1 VKHTA
6 SDPFGIEAV
15 IFLSWEDDRMKDFET
30 EHRIWL
36 NKHMDQ
42 SSGERLRRLKKCHG
56 FGEKSL
62 LQHAWWPVI
71 GSLDN
76 LYPEYE
82 FIDPDGNYYYMD
94 FAYIRHPK
102 PTCLESD
109 SFSSHARDADRETF
123 SRGLDRQNEIFFA
136 DWNILRF
143 SIDKLK
149 ENPVACQRTV
159 KRMLELW
166 YGADSENIKKLPLY
180 KREIVRLAS
189 SSTRPITPAMVGDCL
204 GRKETFVLHLLH
216 EMVEEGLLEP
226 VTGDARIRSYRLKK

>member
-1 VKHTA
+1 M
-6 SDPFGIEAV
+6 
-15 IFLSWEDDRMKDFET
+15 RDFET

-36 NKHMDQ
+36 NKHMAQ
-42 SSGERLRRLKKCHG
+42 SSGEQLRRLKKRHG

-71 GSLDN
+71 GSLDF

-94 FAYIRHPK
+94 FAYIRLPK

-123 SRGLDRQNEIFFA
+123 SRGLDRQNEIVFA

-149 ENPVACQRTV
+149 EDPVACQRTV
-159 KRMLELW
+159 KRMLGLW
-166 YGADSENIKKLPLY
+166 YGEDSDNIKKLPLY
-180 KREIVRLAS
+180 KREIVRLAI
-189 SSTRPITPAMVGDCL
+189 SSTAPITPAMVSACL
-204 GRKETFVLHLLH
+204 GKSERFAREQLYQLVQ
-216 EMVEEGLLEP
+216 EGILEP
-226 VTGDARIRSYRLKK
+226 ASGEKRIRSYRLKK